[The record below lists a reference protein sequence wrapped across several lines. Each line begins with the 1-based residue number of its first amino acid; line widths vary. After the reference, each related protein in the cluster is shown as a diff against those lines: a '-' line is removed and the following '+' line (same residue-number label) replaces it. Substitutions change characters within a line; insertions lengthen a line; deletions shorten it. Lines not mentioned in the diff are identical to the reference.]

1 EEESKELLS
10 WAMSVAA
17 CPGDTVVALH
27 VLVEKHGR
35 ESHFVK
41 ARIDNAKAMLIN
53 LLGSFMDLWQ
63 AKHIKVDAKV
73 MVHSS
78 LERALVNEAATLGA
92 SFLVLGASTYRFP
105 CPSIRVTKYCLEHS
119 PAGCAVIAVKDR
131 RDVPLKEFFPRVP
144 DIDCHEILQDGSPWF
159 NLKWSAKDVGKT
171 LGSLQKKFLSKMSF
185 QSQGEEE
192 LTGHAHRKSE
202 SFQEKIEKN
211 SPRGVL
217 EAPSHCLD
225 QEESFSSESSVA
237 SSPQPFTTDEEDRS
251 ISEENSNNCFNFWT
265 NANMQ
270 PNKFLKLFSSSSL
283 GHCSTQITSTP
294 KYHRDPYS
302 YLPRN
307 TQNLGESRTYGE
319 ISWKPSWRCFTYR
332 EISCATN
339 HFHLDNLVGKGGYAE
354 VFKGILYNGE
364 AIAVKRIVNGATD
377 EQKEKDFLTEL
388 GIIGHIHHP
397 NTASLLGCC
406 IENGL
411 HLIFHFSILMA
422 AWILIYM
429 ISDFGLAKWLPRQWT
444 HHSVSPI
451 EGTYGYLAPEYFL
464 HGIVDEKTDVFAF
477 GVLLLEIVSGR
488 KPFDTSEQ
496 NILVW
501 AKPLLETGNIK
512 ELADPRLEYQYDDV
526 EIKRVLFTASL
537 CIRQSA
543 IWRPS
548 G

>member
-1 EEESKELLS
+1 FLREKPCPVPSGLWKQTKPKQGQSTGIAENSYPPWASVTPASAEVVVGISLQEEESKELLS

-17 CPGDTVVALH
+17 CPDDTVVALH

-63 AKHIKVDAKV
+63 AKHIKVEAKV

-78 LERALVNEAATLGA
+78 LERTLVNEAATLGA

-131 RDVPLKEFFPRVP
+131 RDVPLKDFFPRVP

-217 EAPSHCLD
+217 ETPSHCLD
-225 QEESFSSESSVA
+225 QEESFSSESSVG
-237 SSPQPFTTDEEDRS
+237 SSPPPFRTDEEDRS

-265 NANMQ
+265 NANTQ

-364 AIAVKRIVNGATD
+364 AIAVKRIVNGGTD

-388 GIIGHIHHP
+388 
-397 NTASLLGCC
+397 
-406 IENGL
+406 
-411 HLIFHFSILMA
+411 
-422 AWILIYM
+422 
-429 ISDFGLAKWLPRQWT
+429 
-444 HHSVSPI
+444 
-451 EGTYGYLAPEYFL
+451 
-464 HGIVDEKTDVFAF
+464 
-477 GVLLLEIVSGR
+477 
-488 KPFDTSEQ
+488 
-496 NILVW
+496 
-501 AKPLLETGNIK
+501 
-512 ELADPRLEYQYDDV
+512 
-526 EIKRVLFTASL
+526 
-537 CIRQSA
+537 
-543 IWRPS
+543 
-548 G
+548 